1 MFKTMR
7 WRSEKNRIK
16 AVFKLHFQATQ
27 VPSLGWDALM
37 VAVVPL
43 EVGKP
48 TVKSEK
54 ASVHGGICR
63 WEKPIYETVRFV
75 QEPKTGKINEKIYH
89 FHVSTGLSKASF
101 VGQVAVDFA
110 NYAEATEASSV
121 SLPLKTSNFSIV
133 LHITIQRIQATSDG
147 RVAEQNGDVMVRS
160 DGKIKSQL
168 SSSGMDGNCQDSDGV
183 SLSNFTEDPNLSHG
197 NIPEK
202 EQVSLVTQAQL
213 SLSITETLS
222 SYDESNNIP
231 RESSCSDAISASS
244 LDSSSGQEN
253 SQELGLRSNNTQLD
267 MASVPSPLC
276 SDSTP
281 LNQTAELIS
290 SEDTILKER
299 LWCSDI
305 SIEKLKIEIG
315 VLARQAEV
323 SQLELET
330 LRKQVV
336 KERRRGQ
343 DLSREVRNLQEQRE
357 ALKRECEQLKSLQVN
372 IDSGKFSNQFWSDNT
387 DQLDVLQEIRKEL
400 NHEKDL
406 NAGLRLQLQK
416 TQESNSELILA
427 VQNLEGLLRQRNK
440 KAAIEPT
447 TNESPQEI
455 KIGICGPH
463 LLQAE
468 SSKELWDIASNSKHE
483 MDDEEQQALEE
494 LVKEHGD
501 TSVAYSLEQKI
512 MDLCSEIEMYKKDN
526 EELEMQMEQLALD
539 YEIVK
544 QENHSMSSKLRQN
557 QAEEQLEMEYE
568 CPGSLDTINDLEIHA
583 EKLEKEL
590 EKQAEA
596 FEADLVAITRAKVE
610 QEQRAIRAEEA
621 LRKMKWN
628 NAKTAENLQEDFKT
642 LSMQV
647 SSRLSVN
654 EKLLIQTLTEAS
666 VLRVQKSNLEELLEK
681 ADQELGLVHEFYK
694 SKVKE
699 LANEICLQSKRT
711 NQLLLELKEKFKE
724 LENQRKSN
732 AEKDKAA
739 SEEILMLE
747 TQMSSLM
754 IENKNLS
761 AQVEQKEKLRVEREQ
776 MKTSFDDVIML
787 LQRGN
792 IERNELETKV
802 ASMSKEAEKSLEELN
817 DMKCLKDEKEKTIR
831 CLQSELAVLQ
841 AQYND
846 LKYSL
851 LKDEDELGKENIVKQ
866 VFHLKS
872 GLQNKDDAITIVNKQ
887 LKDHS
892 AIITVEDGTLKPN
905 STNIRKENELC
916 NRIGEEE
923 KAMGE
928 LNQNNQCFCENKFQ
942 RHHEN
947 QFVER
952 TQRLN

>member
-1 MFKTMR
+1 MQ
-7 WRSEKNRIK
+7 E
-16 AVFKLHFQATQ
+16 QA
-27 VPSLGWDALM
+27 SLA
-37 VAVVPL
+37 
-43 EVGKP
+43 
-48 TVKSEK
+48 
-54 ASVHGGICR
+54 
-63 WEKPIYETVRFV
+63 
-75 QEPKTGKINEKIYH
+75 
-89 FHVSTGLSKASF
+89 
-101 VGQVAVDFA
+101 
-110 NYAEATEASSV
+110 
-121 SLPLKTSNFSIV
+121 
-133 LHITIQRIQATSDG
+133 
-147 RVAEQNGDVMVRS
+147 
-160 DGKIKSQL
+160 
-168 SSSGMDGNCQDSDGV
+168 
-183 SLSNFTEDPNLSHG
+183 
-197 NIPEK
+197 
-202 EQVSLVTQAQL
+202 TQAQL
-213 SLSITETLS
+213 SLSNTETLS
-222 SYDESNNIP
+222 NYDESNNIT

-267 MASVPSPLC
+267 IASVLSPLC
-276 SDSTP
+276 SNSTP
-281 LNQTAELIS
+281 LNQTAELLG
-290 SEDTILKER
+290 SEDTMLKER
-299 LWCSDI
+299 LWGSNI

-315 VLARQAEV
+315 VLARQAGV

-357 ALKRECEQLKSLQVN
+357 ALERECEQLKSLQVN
-372 IDSGKFSNQFWSDNT
+372 IDSGKISNQFRSDNK
-387 DQLDVLQEIRKEL
+387 DQLDVLQETRKEL
-400 NHEKDL
+400 NREKDL
-406 NAGLRLQLQK
+406 NASLRLQLQK
-416 TQESNSELILA
+416 NQESNSELILA
-427 VQNLEGLLRQRNK
+427 VQNLEGLLGQRNK

-447 TNESPQEI
+447 TNESAQEV
-455 KIGICGPH
+455 KIGICGLH

-512 MDLCSEIEMYKKDN
+512 IDLCSEIEMHKKDN

-539 YEIVK
+539 YEILK
-544 QENHSMSSKLRQN
+544 QENHSMSSKLKQN

-568 CPGSLDTINDLEIHA
+568 CSGSLDTINDLEIHA
-583 EKLEKEL
+583 ENLEKEL

-628 NAKTAENLQEDFKT
+628 NAKAAEKLQEDFKT
-642 LSMQV
+642 LSIQV
-647 SSRLSVN
+647 SSTLSVN
-654 EKLLIQTLTEAS
+654 EKLLVQTLKEAS
-666 VLRVQKSNLEELLEK
+666 VLRVEKRNLEELLEK
-681 ADQELGLVHEFYK
+681 ADQELRLVHEFYK

-699 LANEICLQSKRT
+699 LANEICLKSKQT
-711 NQLLLELKEKFKE
+711 DQLLLELKEKLKE
-724 LENQRKSN
+724 LENQKKSN

-739 SEEILMLE
+739 SKEILMLE
-747 TQMSSLM
+747 IQMASLR

-761 AQVEQKEKLRVEREQ
+761 EQVEQKEKLRVERER
-776 MKTSFDDVIML
+776 MKTSFDNVIML

-817 DMKCLKDEKEKTIR
+817 DMKCLKDEKEETIR

-872 GLQNKDDAITIVNKQ
+872 GLQNKDDAITIINKQ

-892 AIITVEDGTLKPN
+892 AIITVADGTLKPN
-905 STNIRKENELC
+905 STNIRSDPAPHGSKEITTLT
-916 NRIGEEE
+916 E
-923 KAMGE
+923 KIKLLE
-928 LNQNNQCFCENKFQ
+928 VNTL
-942 RHHEN
+942 
-947 QFVER
+947 
-952 TQRLN
+952 L